1 MDIGPKYYRIKGGI
15 RLGGEIKIAG
25 AKNALTKQLV
35 ASLLTTEPCVFTNV
49 PRITEIDKVLEMLG
63 EVGSNYGW
71 LNEHTLRIETPKIL
85 NAKID
90 QKFQRYNRIPILL
103 LGPLLHR
110 AGTATV
116 PIPGGCKI
124 GSRPVDFHIAA
135 LELMGA
141 KINSTDL
148 YYQANSVGLKGTDIT
163 LPYPSVGA
171 TENIILSSVLA
182 KGKTTIRNAA
192 IEPEILDT
200 ISLLRKMGANIAK
213 IGWRCIVIKGVKN
226 LQGTNHHTISDRIE
240 AASFATLALAT
251 NGQITVHGVASEHL
265 TTFLNAFSKVGGD
278 FTVRGAKLTF
288 FRKIGHMNPINIET
302 GVHPGFMTDWQQP
315 FVVMLTQVKGTSVV
329 HETVYEKRFDYTKI
343 LNSMGAK
350 IDLSKLC
357 FGEPCRFNGQNHLH
371 SCVISGPT
379 RLLATNIEMPD
390 LRAGFAHII
399 AALIAEGTSNIYG
412 IDQLE
417 RGYAD
422 VPEKLKSI
430 GASIEVINP

>member
-1 MDIGPKYYRIKGGI
+1 
-15 RLGGEIKIAG
+15 
-25 AKNALTKQLV
+25 
-35 ASLLTTEPCVFTNV
+35 
-49 PRITEIDKVLEMLG
+49 
-63 EVGSNYGW
+63 
-71 LNEHTLRIETPKIL
+71 
-85 NAKID
+85 
-90 QKFQRYNRIPILL
+90 
-103 LGPLLHR
+103 
-110 AGTATV
+110 
-116 PIPGGCKI
+116 
-124 GSRPVDFHIAA
+124 
-135 LELMGA
+135 
-141 KINSTDL
+141 
-148 YYQANSVGLKGTDIT
+148 
-163 LPYPSVGA
+163 
-171 TENIILSSVLA
+171 
-182 KGKTTIRNAA
+182 
-192 IEPEILDT
+192 
-200 ISLLRKMGANIAK
+200 MGANIAK